1 MVRFKNETLHGGSM
15 TEDENAEAE
24 GSVEEDGVIEE
35 VEVIEEVVEPTPEE
49 LIAAAEAKAEDAEKE
64 IGYRDAEIQ
73 NVQRRLAKEKSELIQ
88 YASMNLS
95 RRMLSVIDDVD
106 RALANIPTEVSDEI
120 KPVLDGLKLLRDK
133 TWTELKASGVAAMES
148 KGKIFNPKNHEAL
161 TTIPATDDYPAGTI
175 IDVIEPGYMFKERL
189 LRAAKVVVSS

>member
-1 MVRFKNETLHGGSM
+1 M

-24 GSVEEDGVIEE
+24 GESSVEEEE
-35 VEVIEEVVEPTPEE
+35 AIEEVVEPTPEE
-49 LIAAAEAKAEDAEKE
+49 LIAAAEAKAEAAEKE

-106 RALANIPTEVSDEI
+106 RALANIPAEVSGEI

-148 KGKIFNPKNHEAL
+148 KGKPFNPKNHEAL
-161 TTIPATDDYPAGTI
+161 TTIPATEEFPAGTI

>member
-15 TEDENAEAE
+15 TEDKNAEAE
-24 GSVEEDGVIEE
+24 DSVEED
-35 VEVIEEVVEPTPEE
+35 EVIEEVVEPTPAE

-73 NVQRRLAKEKSELIQ
+73 NVQRRLAKEKAELIQ
-88 YASMNLS
+88 YASMNLC

-133 TWTELKASGVAAMES
+133 TWMELKASGVAVMES
-148 KGKIFNPKNHEAL
+148 KGKAFNPKNHEAL
-161 TTIPATDDYPAGTI
+161 TTIPATDEFPAGTI

>member
-1 MVRFKNETLHGGSM
+1 MVGFKNETLHGGSM
-15 TEDENAEAE
+15 TEDKSAEAE
-24 GSVEEDGVIEE
+24 DSVEED
-35 VEVIEEVVEPTPEE
+35 EVIKEVVEPTPEE
-49 LIAAAEAKAEDAEKE
+49 LIAAAEAKAEAAEKE

-73 NVQRRLAKEKSELIQ
+73 NVQRRLAKEKAELIQ

-133 TWTELKASGVAAMES
+133 TWMELKASGVAAMES
-148 KGKIFNPKNHEAL
+148 KGKAFNPKNHEAL
-161 TTIPATDDYPAGTI
+161 TTIPATDEYPAGTI

>member
-1 MVRFKNETLHGGSM
+1 MVGFKNETLHGGSM
-15 TEDENAEAE
+15 TEDKNAEAE
-24 GSVEEDGVIEE
+24 DSVEED
-35 VEVIEEVVEPTPEE
+35 EVIEEVVEPTPEE
-49 LIAAAEAKAEDAEKE
+49 LIVAAEAKAEAAEKE

-106 RALANIPTEVSDEI
+106 RALANIPAEVSDEI

-133 TWTELKASGVAAMES
+133 TWMELKASGVAVMES
-148 KGKIFNPKNHEAL
+148 KGKAFNPKNHEAL
-161 TTIPATDDYPAGTI
+161 TTIPATNEYPAGTI

>member
-1 MVRFKNETLHGGSM
+1 MVGFKNETLHGGSM
-15 TEDENAEAE
+15 TEDKNAEAE
-24 GSVEEDGVIEE
+24 DSVEED
-35 VEVIEEVVEPTPEE
+35 EVIEEVVEPTPEE
-49 LIAAAEAKAEDAEKE
+49 LIATAEAKAEAAEKE

-106 RALANIPTEVSDEI
+106 RALANIPAEVSDEI

-133 TWTELKASGVAAMES
+133 TWMELKASGVAVMES
-148 KGKIFNPKNHEAL
+148 KGKAFNPKNHEAL
-161 TTIPATDDYPAGTI
+161 TTIPATDEYPAGTI

>member
-1 MVRFKNETLHGGSM
+1 MVGFKNETLHGGSM
-15 TEDENAEAE
+15 TEEENAEAE
-24 GSVEEDGVIEE
+24 SEDSVEEEE
-35 VEVIEEVVEPTPEE
+35 AIEEVVEPTPEE
-49 LIAAAEAKAEDAEKE
+49 LIAAAEAKAEAAEKE

-106 RALANIPTEVSDEI
+106 RALANIPAEVSGEI

-148 KGKIFNPKNHEAL
+148 KGKPFNPKNHEAL
-161 TTIPATDDYPAGTI
+161 TTIPATEEFPAGTI

>member
-15 TEDENAEAE
+15 TEDNTAEAE
-24 GSVEEDGVIEE
+24 DSVEED
-35 VEVIEEVVEPTPEE
+35 EVIEEVVEPTPTE

-95 RRMLSVIDDVD
+95 RRMLTVIDDVD

-133 TWTELKASGVAAMES
+133 TWMELKASGVALMES
-148 KGKIFNPKNHEAL
+148 KGKAFNPKNHEAL
-161 TTIPATDDYPAGTI
+161 TTIPATDEYPAGTI

>member
-15 TEDENAEAE
+15 TEDKTAEAE
-24 GSVEEDGVIEE
+24 DSVEED
-35 VEVIEEVVEPTPEE
+35 EVIEEVVEPTPAE

-95 RRMLSVIDDVD
+95 RRMLTVIDDVD
-106 RALANIPTEVSDEI
+106 RALANIPAEVSDEI

-133 TWTELKASGVAAMES
+133 TWMELKASGVAVMES
-148 KGKIFNPKNHEAL
+148 KGKAFNPKNHEAL
-161 TTIPATDDYPAGTI
+161 TTIPATDEYPAGTI

>member
-1 MVRFKNETLHGGSM
+1 MVGFKNETLHGGSM
-15 TEDENAEAE
+15 TEDKNAEAE
-24 GSVEEDGVIEE
+24 DSVEED
-35 VEVIEEVVEPTPEE
+35 EVIEEVVEPTPEE
-49 LIAAAEAKAEDAEKE
+49 LIATAEAKAEAAEKE

-106 RALANIPTEVSDEI
+106 RALANIPAEVSDEI

-133 TWTELKASGVAAMES
+133 TWMELKASGVAVMES
-148 KGKIFNPKNHEAL
+148 KGKAFNPKNHEAL
-161 TTIPATDDYPAGTI
+161 TTIPATNEYPAGTI

>member
-15 TEDENAEAE
+15 TEDKTAEAE
-24 GSVEEDGVIEE
+24 DSVEED
-35 VEVIEEVVEPTPEE
+35 EVIEEVVEPTPAE

-95 RRMLSVIDDVD
+95 RRMLTVIDDVD
-106 RALANIPTEVSDEI
+106 RALANIPAEVSDEI

-133 TWTELKASGVAAMES
+133 TWMELKASGVVVMES
-148 KGKIFNPKNHEAL
+148 KGKAFNPKNHEAL
-161 TTIPATDDYPAGTI
+161 TTIPATDEYPAGTI

>member
-15 TEDENAEAE
+15 TEDKTAEAE
-24 GSVEEDGVIEE
+24 DSVEEG
-35 VEVIEEVVEPTPEE
+35 EVIEEVVEPTPAE

-95 RRMLSVIDDVD
+95 RRMLTVIDDVD
-106 RALANIPTEVSDEI
+106 RALANIPAEVSDEI

-133 TWTELKASGVAAMES
+133 TWMELKASGVAVMES
-148 KGKIFNPKNHEAL
+148 KGKAFNPKNHEAL
-161 TTIPATDDYPAGTI
+161 TTIPATDEYPAGTI

>member
-1 MVRFKNETLHGGSM
+1 MVGFKNETLHGGSM
-15 TEDENAEAE
+15 TEEENAEAE
-24 GSVEEDGVIEE
+24 SEDSVEEEE
-35 VEVIEEVVEPTPEE
+35 AIEEVVEPTPEE
-49 LIAAAEAKAEDAEKE
+49 LIAAAEAKAEAAEKE

-106 RALANIPTEVSDEI
+106 RALANIPAEVSGEI

-133 TWTELKASGVAAMES
+133 TWTELKASGVVAMES
-148 KGKIFNPKNHEAL
+148 KGKPFNPKNHEAL
-161 TTIPATDDYPAGTI
+161 TTIPATEEFPAGTI